1 MPMKSIKMI
10 FALAFLLSQTFMIRA
25 QLAKENEV
33 VLRLEPGSNNP
44 RNSEG
49 DFVTLKDGRILF
61 IYSRFTGNSASDFAQ
76 ADLVARYSSD
86 GGKTWTD
93 QDRMIIKNN
102 AGMNV
107 MSVSLLRLRNGDIAL
122 FYAGKNSIDDCIP
135 MLRISK
141 DEGESWGEATP
152 CITDK
157 KGYFV
162 LNNNRIIQLKNGTL
176 LMPVAHHK
184 TPDGGDFNDHG
195 VIYCYRSDDNGKTW
209 TSSLALENPNAV
221 MLQEPGLI
229 ALGKKEVMMFI
240 RTDAGVQYASF
251 SKDGGKTWSTVAPT
265 EIRSPLS
272 PASVARIP
280 STGDL
285 VLVWNDNSAVKE
297 GYKGRRTP
305 LNIAVSSD
313 NGKSWKNQ
321 QVLENDPDGWY
332 CYTAIH
338 FVGKKNLLLSYCAGN
353 RPKGTGLSV
362 TSVRRLSIDFLYP

>member
-1 MPMKSIKMI
+1 MKNIKII
-10 FALAFLLSQTFMIRA
+10 FIVAFLLTQTFAIRA
-25 QLAKENEV
+25 QSVRENEV
-33 VLRLEPGSNNP
+33 VLRLEPGPNNP

-86 GGKTWTD
+86 SGKTWTD
-93 QDRMIIKNN
+93 QDRMIVKNN

-135 MLRISK
+135 LVRISK
-141 DEGESWGEATP
+141 DEGETWSEATP

-184 TPDGGDFNDHG
+184 TLEGGDFNDHG

-209 TSSLALENPNAV
+209 TLSLALENPNAV

-229 ALGKKEVMMFI
+229 ALTKKEVMMYI

-251 SKDGGKTWSTVAPT
+251 SKDSGKTWSPVAPT

-280 STGDL
+280 ATGDL

-362 TSVRRLSIDFLYP
+362 THVRRLSIDFLYP